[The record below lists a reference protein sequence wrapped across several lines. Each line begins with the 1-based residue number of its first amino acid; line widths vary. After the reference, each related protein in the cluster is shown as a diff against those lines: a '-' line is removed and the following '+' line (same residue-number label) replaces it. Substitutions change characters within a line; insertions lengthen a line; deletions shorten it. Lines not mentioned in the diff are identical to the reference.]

1 MSEENEF
8 ESHEILYGLAFDPNL
23 IGSKLPSIPPF
34 TFPTGSTGSTGPT
47 GLISTNRIYVTNANN
62 NNVSVISGVANAVI
76 ATISVGSSP
85 FGVGVNPSTNR
96 IYITNANNNNVSVI
110 DGLTN
115 TASDNVSVIDGLTNS
130 VITTI
135 PVRNGPFGVG
145 VNP

>member
-1 MSEENEF
+1 MSEKNEF

-47 GLISTNRIYVTNANN
+47 GLISTNRIYIENGYN
-62 NNVSVISGVANAVI
+62 NNVSVISGATNAVI
-76 ATISVGSSP
+76 ATISVGINP
-85 FGVGVNPSTNR
+85 VGVGVNPSTNL
-96 IYITNANNNNVSVI
+96 IYVTNLNSNNVSVI

-115 TASDNVSVIDGLTNS
+115 G

>member
-1 MSEENEF
+1 M
-8 ESHEILYGLAFDPNL
+8 
-23 IGSKLPSIPPF
+23 
-34 TFPTGSTGSTGPT
+34 
-47 GLISTNRIYVTNANN
+47 
-62 NNVSVISGVANAVI
+62 ANAVI

-115 TASDNVSVIDGLTNS
+115 S

-145 VNP
+145 V